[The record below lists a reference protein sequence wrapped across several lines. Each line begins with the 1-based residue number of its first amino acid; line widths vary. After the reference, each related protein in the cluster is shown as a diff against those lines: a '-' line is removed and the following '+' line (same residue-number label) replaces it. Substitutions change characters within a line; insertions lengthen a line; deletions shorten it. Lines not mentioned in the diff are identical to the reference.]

1 MDNERFIEEEKIK
14 KAALFG
20 EETKVA
26 PKENTKSNDAPL
38 GRQRKSIPDTKISSP
53 VPAVNPWSAKP
64 KPPPEISL
72 ATRIAFNNFK

>member
-26 PKENTKSNDAPL
+26 TQENSKSNDGTL
-38 GRQRKSIPDTKISSP
+38 DRSRKTIPDKK
-53 VPAVNPWSAKP
+53 VPQIGRAHV
-64 KPPPEISL
+64 
-72 ATRIAFNNFK
+72 